1 MKTLKTTLCI
11 IIWAILGWI
20 FLHKLSQGYH
30 DENVIARMPQ
40 STYDEIVDSFT
51 VQYGFKPSEHQIV
64 TYYYKRY
71 AK

>member
-1 MKTLKTTLCI
+1 MKTLKKILCI
-11 IIWAILGWI
+11 ALWAILGWI

-40 STYDEIVDSFT
+40 VTYDKIVDT
-51 VQYGFKPSEHQIV
+51 LTIQNGFKPTEHQIV
-64 TYYYKRY
+64 ELYFERY